1 VDKNGLTYK
10 IFQIA
15 IPSIIGFI
23 GLTLFE
29 VVDIYWLGKLNSKA
43 VAAAGACAFI
53 EWILYA
59 LMRLFN
65 TGCDTLVAQ
74 AIGAKKENEKFDVI
88 REAALLCLVF
98 SFLVI
103 LVFYPIK
110 GYLFALMGLDLETQR
125 YAIDYFSILLKGV
138 PVIFFLD
145 LLGRIFNAHGD
156 TKSSTLILLFILII
170 NLILDPFLI
179 FGWGGFPTL
188 GIKGAAIA
196 SIFSMS
202 IGIILRIYILRRK
215 KYIPPLKDFLKVSHV
230 YLSKF
235 LKIGI
240 PACVTNVIWSA
251 VYPMLAVI
259 VTKFGMAPL
268 AALNICHRI
277 EGIPYFFA
285 LGFSISMST
294 LVGQSYGAGNYKE
307 VGKIVKR
314 GGFLIGGLLIP
325 VSILFILIPEQLIML
340 LNKDAEIIK
349 HGADYLRIIGYCEIF
364 LGLEVAMEG
373 AFNGLGNT
381 RPYMLIRGPLTLLRV
396 PIAWY
401 LALYLKM
408 GTPGIWWA
416 ISLTTG
422 LKGILMVT
430 SFILLNRNRLKL
442 YD

>member
-1 VDKNGLTYK
+1 
-10 IFQIA
+10 
-15 IPSIIGFI
+15 
-23 GLTLFE
+23 
-29 VVDIYWLGKLNSKA
+29 
-43 VAAAGACAFI
+43 
-53 EWILYA
+53 
-59 LMRLFN
+59 
-65 TGCDTLVAQ
+65 
-74 AIGAKKENEKFDVI
+74 
-88 REAALLCLVF
+88 
-98 SFLVI
+98 
-103 LVFYPIK
+103 
-110 GYLFALMGLDLETQR
+110 
-125 YAIDYFSILLKGV
+125 
-138 PVIFFLD
+138 
-145 LLGRIFNAHGD
+145 
-156 TKSSTLILLFILII
+156 
-170 NLILDPFLI
+170 
-179 FGWGGFPTL
+179 
-188 GIKGAAIA
+188 
-196 SIFSMS
+196 
-202 IGIILRIYILRRK
+202 
-215 KYIPPLKDFLKVSHV
+215 
-230 YLSKF
+230 
-235 LKIGI
+235 
-240 PACVTNVIWSA
+240 
-251 VYPMLAVI
+251 
-259 VTKFGMAPL
+259 
-268 AALNICHRI
+268 
-277 EGIPYFFA
+277 
-285 LGFSISMST
+285 MST